1 MTRALYPG
9 TFDPL
14 TCGHEDLTR
23 RAAAMFDSVVLAI
36 ADSRSKKPMFTIE
49 ERLAMAREV
58 FADLSNVSVTRF
70 SGLMVS
76 VVQQEGAGAVLRGV
90 RSVTDFDYELQLA
103 GMNRQLM
110 PGVETV
116 FLTPS
121 DQYQYVS
128 GTLVREIASMEGD
141 VTRFVPA
148 AVLPR
153 LLARAAQRR
162 QAAGNA
168 QNSEPK

>member
-1 MTRALYPG
+1 MTIALYPG

-14 TCGHEDLTR
+14 TSGHENLTR

-49 ERLAMAREV
+49 ERLALSAEV
-58 FADLSNVSVTRF
+58 FADLPNVSVTRF
-70 SGLMVS
+70 SGLMVN
-76 VVQQEGAGAVLRGV
+76 VVQQEKADVVIRGV

-116 FLTPS
+116 FLTPA
-121 DQYQYVS
+121 DDYQFVS
-128 GTLVREIASMEGD
+128 GTLVREIATMEGD
-141 VTRFVPA
+141 VSRFVPA

-153 LLARAAQRR
+153 LLARAAERR
-162 QAAGNA
+162 QAAKGN
-168 QNSEPK
+168 

>member
-1 MTRALYPG
+1 MTIALYPG

-14 TCGHEDLTR
+14 TSGHENLTR

-49 ERLAMAREV
+49 ERLALSAEV
-58 FADLSNVSVTRF
+58 FADLPNVSVTRF
-70 SGLMVS
+70 SGLMVN
-76 VVQQEGAGAVLRGV
+76 VVQQEKADVVIRGV

-116 FLTPS
+116 FLTPA
-121 DQYQYVS
+121 DDYQFVS
-128 GTLVREIASMEGD
+128 GTLVREIATMEGD
-141 VTRFVPA
+141 VSRFVPA

-153 LLARAAQRR
+153 LLSRAAERR
-162 QAAGNA
+162 QAAKGN
-168 QNSEPK
+168 